1 MMPWV
6 LSKGADITVI
16 LTEWN
21 EFRAILPDRM
31 AATMAGDIIVD
42 LRNIYDPVAM
52 ASHQLKLFNIGRMNI
67 KGSDIQS

>member
-1 MMPWV
+1 
-6 LSKGADITVI
+6 
-16 LTEWN
+16 
-21 EFRAILPDRM
+21 
-31 AATMAGDIIVD
+31 MAGDIIVD